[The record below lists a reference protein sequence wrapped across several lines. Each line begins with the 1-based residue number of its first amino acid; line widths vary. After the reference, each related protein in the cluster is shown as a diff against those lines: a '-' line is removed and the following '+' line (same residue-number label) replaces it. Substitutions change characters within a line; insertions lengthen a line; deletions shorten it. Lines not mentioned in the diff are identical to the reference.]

1 MAELIR
7 IANDTP
13 IKYRTFSIYYR
24 IKTGDNKFCRSH
36 NEIIKM
42 PIGEN
47 RDTYENNNIKK
58 VERYCETHNE
68 VIDTWVIHDKYNK
81 MPKLFQKIN
90 PITSKIYS
98 RGR

>member
-7 IANDTP
+7 IEEDKP

-24 IKTGDNKFCRSH
+24 IKTGNNKFCRSY
-36 NEIIKM
+36 NATIKI

-47 RDTYENNNIKK
+47 RTQYENENIEQVK
-58 VERYCETHNE
+58 RYCETHNE
-68 VIDTWVIHDKYNK
+68 QVDTWVIHDKDNK
-81 MPKLFQKIN
+81 IPKSFQRIN
-90 PITSKIYS
+90 PITSRIYS